1 MNVYDFD
8 NTIYRGEST
17 LDYYFFC
24 VKHHPSLIRFVFIVL
39 VKLVKYKMCLI
50 SEEELMGICEKYVFS
65 FLKDCPDSLELAEKF
80 WEKNARK
87 IKPFYAKLHK
97 DDDVIISASFGFM
110 LRPVM
115 KNIGVKN
122 LLCSEVNLETGEIER
137 LCFRKNKRTLFESV
151 YSSEIES
158 FYTDSLNDMPLMR
171 LAKTAYLVKGEKI
184 EKWSELDAE

>member
-24 VKHHPSLIRFVFIVL
+24 VKHHPRLLRFVFIVL
-39 VKLVKYKMCLI
+39 EKLVKYKLCLI
-50 SEEELMGICEKYVFS
+50 SEDELMRLCEKYVLA
-65 FLKDCPDSLELAEKF
+65 FLKDCPDSEILAQKF
-80 WEKNARK
+80 WDRNIKK
-87 IKPFYAKLHK
+87 IKPFYASLHK
-97 DDDVIISASFGFM
+97 DDDVIVSASFGFM

-115 KNIGVKN
+115 GKLGVTS

-137 LCFRKNKRTLFESV
+137 LCFRRNKKTLFESAFP
-151 YSSEIES
+151 SRIES

-171 LAKTAYLVKGEKI
+171 MAKNAYLIKGEKI
-184 EKWSELDAE
+184 QRWSE